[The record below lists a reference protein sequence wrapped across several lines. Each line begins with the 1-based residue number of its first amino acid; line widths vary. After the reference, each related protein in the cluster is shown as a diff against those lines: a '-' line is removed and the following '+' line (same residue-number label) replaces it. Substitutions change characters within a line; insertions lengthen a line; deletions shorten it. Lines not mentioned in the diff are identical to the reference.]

1 MTNVL
6 VVEDSL
12 AIRKI
17 LKRMLG
23 HPDLAVGEVYEA
35 ADGAEALE
43 RLPGQNVQLI
53 LSDINMPNMDGI
65 QLLSALKAK
74 DEYKHIPV
82 VMITTEAGQT
92 MVKQAMQ
99 LGANGYIRKPF
110 SPDEIREKLI
120 SYLVQS

>member
-23 HPDLAVGEVYEA
+23 HPDFAVGEVYEA
-35 ADGAEALE
+35 SDGVEALE
-43 RLPGQNVQLI
+43 ALPNQNVQLI

-65 QLLSALKAK
+65 QLLTALKSGR
-74 DEYKHIPV
+74 PV
-82 VMITTEAGQT
+82 QKYPRCYG
-92 MVKQAMQ
+92 
-99 LGANGYIRKPF
+99 
-110 SPDEIREKLI
+110 
-120 SYLVQS
+120 

>member
-23 HPDLAVGEVYEA
+23 HPDFAVGEVYEA
-35 ADGAEALE
+35 SDGVEALE
-43 RLPGQNVQLI
+43 ALPNQNVQLI

-65 QLLSALKAK
+65 QLLTALKSDDRFK
-74 DEYKHIPV
+74 NIPV
-82 VMITTEAGQT
+82 VMVSTEAGLA
-92 MVKQAMQ
+92 MVTRAIQ
-99 LGANGYIRKPF
+99 LGASGYIRKPF
-110 SPDEIREKLI
+110 SPEEIKEKLV
-120 SYLVQS
+120 SYL